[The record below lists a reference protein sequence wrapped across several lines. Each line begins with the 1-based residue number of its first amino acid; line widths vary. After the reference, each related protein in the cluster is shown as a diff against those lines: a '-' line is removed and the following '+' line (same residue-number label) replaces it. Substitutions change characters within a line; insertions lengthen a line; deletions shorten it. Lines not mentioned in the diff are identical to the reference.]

1 MANRKIFKNATTSQA
16 AVKEL
21 LAFVFSQ
28 ELVLPSKDVFVV
40 APWISNIPVL
50 DNRQGGFMSLNPE
63 WSRSEIHLVDVLTT
77 MATRGARLHIHV
89 NKDTHNLYTE
99 SRLHEALSD
108 AGVSG
113 QCRWRTHKNLHTK
126 GLLTERVLIS
136 GSMNLTRNGVRILD
150 ESVDVSFDAL
160 AVATARVHFESYGHD

>member
-1 MANRKIFKNATTSQA
+1 MSSRKIFKNATTSHT

-50 DNRQGGFMSLNPE
+50 NNRQGGFMSLNPE
-63 WSRSEIHLVDVLTT
+63 WSRTEIHLVDVLATI
-77 MATRGARLHIHV
+77 ATRGARLHIHV

-99 SRLHEALSD
+99 SRLQEALSD

-113 QCRWRTHKNLHTK
+113 QCRWRSHKHLHTK
-126 GLLTERVLIS
+126 GLLTDRVLIS
-136 GSMNLTRNGVRILD
+136 GSMNLTKNGVRILD
-150 ESVDVSFDAL
+150 ESVDVSFDAQV
-160 AVATARVHFESYGHD
+160 VATARVHFESYGHD